1 MKASEVTLGGILISI
16 TIIILYSTYV
26 LPISTISVL
35 TMASAIVPIC
45 IIKSNIKTALFVFV
59 ATSIISFFI
68 LPINIWLLYSLIFGG
83 YGIIKY
89 LIERMRKDILESI
102 LKFIYFNIIFFL
114 AVILSKIVLG
124 IDTLQVFRNI
134 IESYINI
141 NNNFILIII
150 PWLIWQVVFFLFDY
164 ALTLII
170 SFYIDRFHKK
180 Y

>member
-45 IIKSNIKTALFVFV
+45 IIKRNIKTALFVFV

-68 LPINIWLLYSLIFGG
+68 LPINIWLLYTLIFGG

-114 AVILSKIVLG
+114 GVILSKIVLG
-124 IDTLQVFRNI
+124 IDTLQVFRSI

-141 NNNFILIII
+141 NNNFIVIIMS
-150 PWLIWQVVFFLFDY
+150 WLIWQVVFFLFDY